1 MGKDKT
7 LTNAY
12 YNEFID
18 VVYIPALKDYF
29 NNKLS
34 IEAISEKYKNKISH
48 IAHRA
53 NQESIRVRTFFA
65 KSEGNLELSFNVINS
80 INHYSEQ
87 ANIIRKGA
95 TSANKDELLIIP
107 LNMRD
112 GSLICIGKGN
122 EITAQ
127 EGTNIIN
134 LISPNKP
141 IATTNFIR
149 LYGKYLIDT
158 GDVVVQDKKKSR
170 KIYKFK

>member
-1 MGKDKT
+1 MTNLGTKIGEIPIEKFYDGK
-7 LTNAY
+7 Y
-12 YNEFID
+12 VEI
-18 VVYIPALKDYF
+18 LKSMEEEHGF
-29 NNKLS
+29 KWSNKKLIGNN
-34 IEAISEKYKNKISH
+34 
-48 IAHRA
+48 
-53 NQESIRVRTFFA
+53 T
-65 KSEGNLELSFNVINS
+65 
-80 INHYSEQ
+80 
-87 ANIIRKGA
+87 IRKGA